1 MEHSADLRRQQILRD
16 LRRRVAKAHGGDLAA
31 RPKARSAHCTVEQ
44 NAFLAALQ
52 VAADKVIA
60 AEDAQEAA
68 DEAVLIAAV
77 AFGIWQS
84 CEGG

>member
-1 MEHSADLRRQQILRD
+1 MEHSTDLRRDQVIRS
-16 LRRRVAKAHGGDLAA
+16 LRRKIARAHGGDIAN
-31 RPKARSAHCTVEQ
+31 RPKARSSHCTTEQ

-60 AEDAQEAA
+60 AEDAQEDA

-77 AFGIWQS
+77 AFGGWQA

>member
-1 MEHSADLRRQQILRD
+1 MEHSADLRREQVIRD
-16 LRRRVAKAHGGDLAA
+16 LRRKIVRAHGGDVAA

-44 NAFLAALQ
+44 NAFLAILQ

-60 AEDAQEAA
+60 AEDAQEEA
-68 DEAVLIAAV
+68 DNAVLIAAV
-77 AFGIWQS
+77 AFGVWQA